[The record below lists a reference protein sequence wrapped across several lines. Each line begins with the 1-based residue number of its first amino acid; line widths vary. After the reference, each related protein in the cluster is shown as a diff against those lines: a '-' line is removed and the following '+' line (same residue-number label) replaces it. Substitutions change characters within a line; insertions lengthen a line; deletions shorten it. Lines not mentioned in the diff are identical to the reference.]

1 MYKIIEIIIVIIIVA
16 TALTISVLYLRQ
28 EFKGKCSSGNAC
40 DSCRAKENCTILES
54 YKKKNSEIKK

>member
-28 EFKGKCSSGNAC
+28 EFKGKCSFGNAC
-40 DSCRAKENCTILES
+40 DSCKIRETCSLIKS
-54 YKKKNSEIKK
+54 SRKKNSEIKK